1 MIKFQRMI
9 WISASNLT
17 LKSILTWPQMTP
29 NKISTATFRWTP
41 KSILPN
47 SIHSIQ
53 SLRFQTM
60 SITQKLARSMAL
72 LLNQAILSRQSS
84 PDSILMSRTLCSRFR
99 QSSPDNHTATA
110 SHFRPTSLLTRRPP
124 LIPMILQLINT
135 FQNFLRVR
143 TSYLWLLPLAA
154 PQAYLSILD

>member
-1 MIKFQRMI
+1 MIKLQRMI
-9 WISASNLT
+9 WNSASNLT

-60 SITQKLARSMAL
+60 SMTQK
-72 LLNQAILSRQSS
+72 LNQAILSRQSS
-84 PDSILMSRTLCSRFR
+84 PDNILMARTLFSRFR

-110 SHFRPTSLLTRRPP
+110 SHFRPTSLLTRPPIILGPP
-124 LIPMILQLINT
+124 LIPMILQLIST

-143 TSYLWLLPLAA
+143 TSYLWNLPHVA
-154 PQAYLSILD
+154 PQV